1 MNYLNRKKLKGFSL
15 IEMVI
20 AAAILSGAVVVI
32 STIST
37 KSLLAVNRNI
47 EYEQA
52 WGILDR
58 QLTMIDHIG
67 INAFLEAGELN
78 GQFGSDETG
87 GGSVH
92 YWEVEATELE
102 ADDLY
107 KIDVTISWGP
117 DSHVRRISASTILN
131 GNGTVIESNDENNE
145 DDQSQE
151 DRDAA

>member
-1 MNYLNRKKLKGFSL
+1 MNYLNRKKLEGFSL

-58 QLTMIDHIG
+58 QLTLIEDPCRKRTP
-67 INAFLEAGELN
+67 A
-78 GQFGSDETG
+78 
-87 GGSVH
+87 
-92 YWEVEATELE
+92 
-102 ADDLY
+102 
-107 KIDVTISWGP
+107 
-117 DSHVRRISASTILN
+117 SHR
-131 GNGTVIESNDENNE
+131 
-145 DDQSQE
+145 Q
-151 DRDAA
+151 

>member
-1 MNYLNRKKLKGFSL
+1 MNYINRKKTEGFSL

-20 AAAILSGAVVVI
+20 AAAILSVAVVAISSI
-32 STIST
+32 STR
-37 KSLLAVNRNI
+37 SLLAVNRNF

-52 WGILDR
+52 WGILDQ

-67 INAFLEAGELN
+67 INAFLEAGELS
-78 GQFGSDETG
+78 GQFGSDETDG

-92 YWEVEATELE
+92 PWQVQTVELE

-117 DSHVRRISASTILN
+117 ENHMRRVSASTILN
-131 GNGTVIESNDENNE
+131 GNSTVIEDDDDEGDGNA
-145 DDQSQE
+145 S
-151 DRDAA
+151 

>member
-1 MNYLNRKKLKGFSL
+1 MNYLNRKKLEGFSL

-32 STIST
+32 SSISA

-47 EYEQA
+47 EYERA
-52 WGILDR
+52 WEMLDR
-58 QLTMIDHIG
+58 QFTLIDHIG

-78 GQFGSDETG
+78 GQFGSDDADG
-87 GGSVH
+87 AGSVH

-117 DSHVRRISASTILN
+117 DSRVRRVSASTILN
-131 GNGTVIESNDENNE
+131 GNGTVIESDEEE
-145 DDQSQE
+145 DDSQE
-151 DRDAA
+151 GSDAA